1 MTVEAAD
8 INAEQ
13 KPIPPDAGESPGP
26 TYEARD
32 ATGWSCTVDAEGVVC
47 DVHWSTEYCALFG
60 EKLEDSPAGL
70 ERFWSCVHPE
80 DLEATEAAFAAA
92 LKEPSCRTVYDVEY
106 RMKCADGEYHWCR
119 DIGRFIDPADSLLR
133 RFYGVVVMVDRVRRM
148 QALYEK
154 REAELAELCERQA
167 AQLEE
172 IQRLNEQLAASNGVM
187 SRRQGAI
194 SALGRQYATIWY
206 NSPAQNRLRLIQNTG
221 FRVYESAVRDAQV
234 TGTYDEGQRQYAAV
248 GVHEEDR
255 EAYLAATKLEVV
267 ARETKRLPV
276 YRVPFRR
283 CSAYG
288 TEYYEECFARTDP
301 SGASDDFVIGFRN
314 VDKEVREEKKKQEAL
329 ETALDAA
336 QRASRAKTVFLN
348 NISHDI
354 RTPMNGIIGMT
365 AIAAAHADDARR
377 VKDCLAKISVA
388 SSHLLGLINDVLD
401 ISRIESGKA
410 TLNEE
415 KFSLAG
421 LFSDLITTIDAA
433 VEAKDLDLAIDVHGV
448 VHENVLGDAIRLRQV
463 FLNILSNA
471 VNFTPRGGRIE
482 VKLTERPTT
491 SRHYASFEFVCRDTG
506 CGMTPDFL
514 KRLFTPFE
522 RAEDAFVNHTPGT
535 GLGLPIARN
544 IVRMM
549 DGDITVASEYG
560 KGSTFSVT
568 FRLKT
573 QTALKSSDEI
583 LKGLSVLVVDDD
595 EILCESACF
604 SLSELGMK
612 GDYVLSGEAA
622 VVKVKAAHEAAADY
636 NVCLI
641 DWRMPGMDGVQ
652 TTRAV
657 RECVGPDVPIIIISA
672 YDWTTIEKEARE
684 AGADGFIEKPLFKSR
699 LDAVICGLV
708 TGKQEEAENEAM
720 VDDEHFD
727 FTGRRILL
735 VEDNPLNLEI
745 GVEVLGMTKAAVETA
760 ENGREAVAAYEGHEA
775 GYYDVILMD
784 IQMPE
789 LDGNAAA
796 QMIRTSGKA
805 DSLAVPIIA
814 MSANAYAEDRE
825 KAKAS
830 GMNDYLTKPVNFK
843 TMLTLIRRHLEEK
856 SA

>member
-1 MTVEAAD
+1 MTVEYD
-8 INAEQ
+8 DTNASQ
-13 KPIPPDAGESPGP
+13 PPGP
-26 TYEARD
+26 NAAGAVFDATYDVND
-32 ATGWSCTVDAEGVVC
+32 ATGWSCAVDAEGIVR
-47 DVHWSTEYCALFG
+47 DVHWSAEYCALFG

-80 DLEATEAAFAAA
+80 DFEATSNAFDAA
-92 LKEPSCRTVYDVEY
+92 LKEPTCRTVYDVEY

-119 DIGRFIDPADSLLR
+119 DIGRFIDPEGAPLR
-133 RFYGVVVMVDRVRRM
+133 RFFGVVVMVDRVRRM

-154 REAELAELCERQA
+154 REAELAALCERHA
-167 AQLEE
+167 EQLEE
-172 IQRLNEQLAASNGVM
+172 IQHLNEQLAASNSVM
-187 SRRQGAI
+187 SRRMGTI
-194 SALGRQYATIWY
+194 KALGRQYGTIWY
-206 NSPAQNRLRLIQNTG
+206 NSPSKNRLRLIQNTG
-221 FRVYESAVRDAQV
+221 FRVHEPSVRDTLV
-234 TGTYDEGQRQYAAV
+234 TGTYEEGQRLYAAMA
-248 GVHEEDR
+248 VHEEDR
-255 EAYLAATKLEVV
+255 VAYLAATKAEVV
-267 ARETKRLPV
+267 MRETRRCPV

-283 CSAYG
+283 CSEYG
-288 TEYYEECFARTDP
+288 TEYYEECFARTDAT
-301 SGASDDFVIGFRN
+301 GASDDFVIGFRN
-314 VDKEVREEKKKQEAL
+314 VDKEVREEKKRQEAL

-336 QRASRAKTVFLN
+336 QRASHAKTVFLN

-365 AIAAAHADDARR
+365 AIAAAHVNEPRR

-482 VKLTERPTT
+482 VKITERPSA

-506 CGMTPDFL
+506 CGMTPEFL
-514 KRLFTPFE
+514 ERLFTPFE
-522 RAEDAFVNHTPGT
+522 RADDAFVNRTPGT

-568 FRLKT
+568 FRLRT
-573 QTALKSSDEI
+573 QAALKPSEAI

-622 VVKVKAAHEAAADY
+622 VVKVRAAHEAACDY

-641 DWRMPGMDGVQ
+641 DWRMPGMDGVE

-672 YDWTTIEKEARE
+672 YDWSTIEKEARA

-699 LDAVICGLV
+699 LDAVISGLV
-708 TGKQEEAENEAM
+708 TGKQEAVENEAM

-735 VEDNPLNLEI
+735 VEDNPLNQEI
-745 GVEVLGMTKAAVETA
+745 AVEVLGMTKASVETA
-760 ENGREAVAAYEGHEA
+760 ANGREAVAVYEAHEA

-796 QMIRTSGKA
+796 QLIRAAGKD
-805 DSLAVPIIA
+805 DSLTVPILA
-814 MSANAYAEDRE
+814 MSANSYAEDRE
-825 KAKAS
+825 KARAC

-843 TMLTLIRRHLEEK
+843 TMLTLIRRHLEGK
-856 SA
+856 PA

>member
-1 MTVEAAD
+1 MTVDSDD
-8 INAEQ
+8 INALQ
-13 KPIPPDAGESPGP
+13 SPGQNLTGAVFDS
-26 TYEARD
+26 TYEAHD
-32 ATGWSCTVDAEGVVC
+32 ATGWSCTVDAMGVVRE
-47 DVHWSTEYCALFG
+47 VHWSADYCALFG

-80 DLEATEAAFAAA
+80 DLEATEAAFAGA
-92 LKEPSCRTVYDVEY
+92 LKETTCCTVYDVEY
-106 RMKCADGEYHWCR
+106 RMKCADGQYYWCR
-119 DIGRFIDPADSLLR
+119 DIGRFIDPAVAPLR
-133 RFYGVVVMVDRVRRM
+133 RFYGVVILVDRVRRM

-154 REAELAELCERQA
+154 REAELAELCKRQA
-167 AQLEE
+167 EQLEE
-172 IQRLNEQLAASNGVM
+172 IQRLNEQLAASNRDM
-187 SRRQGAI
+187 ARRLGTI
-194 SALGRQYATIWY
+194 KALGRQYATIWY
-206 NSPAQNRLRLIQNTG
+206 NSPSKNRLRLIQNTG
-221 FRVYESAVRDAQV
+221 FRVHEASVRKALV
-234 TGTYDEGQRQYAAV
+234 TGTYEEGQQLYADLA
-248 GVHEEDR
+248 VHEEDR
-255 EAYLAATKLEVV
+255 EAYLVASKVDVV
-267 ARETKRLPV
+267 VRETQRRPV

-283 CSAYG
+283 CSEYG
-288 TEYYEECFARTDP
+288 TEYYEECFARTDAT
-301 SGASDDFVIGFRN
+301 GASDDFVVGYKN

-365 AIAAAHADDARR
+365 AIASAHLNDARR

-433 VEAKDLDLAIDVHGV
+433 VEAKGLDLAIDVHGV

-463 FLNILSNA
+463 FLNILTNA

-482 VKLTERPTT
+482 VMLAERPTT

-506 CGMTPDFL
+506 CGMTPEFL

-522 RAEDAFVNHTPGT
+522 RAEDAFMNHTPGT

-568 FRLKT
+568 FRLKA
-573 QTALKSSDEI
+573 QTAPKPSDEI

-595 EILCESACF
+595 EILCESTCY

-622 VVKVKAAHEAAADY
+622 VVKVKEAHEAALDY

-699 LDAVICGLV
+699 LDAVISGLI

-735 VEDNPLNLEI
+735 VEDNPLNQEI
-745 GVEVLGMTKAAVETA
+745 GVEVLGMTKAMVETA

-796 QMIRTSGKA
+796 QLIRAAGKA
-805 DSLAVPIIA
+805 DSHTVPIIA

-825 KAKAS
+825 KARAA

-856 SA
+856 FA

>member
-1 MTVEAAD
+1 MTVDSDD
-8 INAEQ
+8 INASQ
-13 KPIPPDAGESPGP
+13 PADPNAVGAVFDS

-32 ATGWSCTVDAEGVVC
+32 ACGWSCTADAAGVVQT
-47 DVHWSTEYCALFG
+47 VRWSAEYRALIG
-60 EKLEDSPAGL
+60 EELENSPAGL
-70 ERFWSCVHPE
+70 ARFWELVHPDDRE
-80 DLEATEAAFAAA
+80 RADEAFAAA
-92 LKEPSCRTVYDVEY
+92 LKETSCSTVYDVEY
-106 RMKCADGEYHWCR
+106 RIRCADGEYHWCR
-119 DIGRFIDPADSLLR
+119 DMGRYIDPLGSSLR
-133 RFYGVVVMVDRVRRM
+133 RFYGVVVLVDRVREL
-148 QALYEK
+148 QAAYER
-154 REAELAELCERQA
+154 REAELADLCKRQA
-167 AQLEE
+167 AQLVE
-172 IQRLNEQLAASNGVM
+172 IQRLNELLAKSNAGTE
-187 SRRQGAI
+187 RQEGAI

-206 NSPAQNRLRLIQNTG
+206 NSSSKNRLRLIQNTG
-221 FRVYESAVRDAQV
+221 FRVYEAAVRDAQ
-234 TGTYDEGQRQYAAV
+234 GLGNYEEGQKRYAET
-248 GVHEEDR
+248 GIHEEDR
-255 EAYLAATKLEVV
+255 EAYLAATKTEVV
-267 ARETKRLPV
+267 LREVKRQPV

-283 CSAYG
+283 CTEYG
-288 TEYYEECFARTDP
+288 TEYYEACFARTDAE
-301 SGASDDFVIGFRN
+301 GASDGFVLGFKN
-314 VDKEVREEKKKQEAL
+314 VNKEVREEKKKQEAL

-365 AIAAAHADDARR
+365 AIAAAHIDDRRR
-377 VKDCLAKISVA
+377 VKDCLTKISVA

-415 KFSLAG
+415 KFSLAT
-421 LFSDLITTIDAA
+421 LFSDIIGVVDPE
-433 VEAKDLDLAIDVHGV
+433 VEVKEQDLAIDVHDV

-463 FLNILSNA
+463 FLNIISNA
-471 VNFTPRGGRIE
+471 VKFTPRGGRIE
-482 VKLTERPTT
+482 VKLTERPTS

-506 CGMTPDFL
+506 CGMTPEFQD
-514 KRLFTPFE
+514 RLFTPFE
-522 RAEDAFVNHTPGT
+522 RAEDAFLNHTPGT

-573 QTALKSSDEI
+573 QAAMHSGEEV

-595 EILCESACF
+595 EILCESTCY

-622 VVKVKAAHEAAADY
+622 VVKVRAAHEAANDY

-672 YDWTTIEKEARE
+672 YDWSTIEKEARE

-699 LDAVICGLV
+699 LDAVISGLV

-727 FTGRRILL
+727 FTGRRVLL
-735 VEDNPLNLEI
+735 VEDNPLNQEI
-745 GVEVLGMTKAAVETA
+745 AVEVLGMTKAEVETA
-760 ENGREAVAAYEGHEA
+760 GNGREAVAAFEGHEA

-789 LDGNAAA
+789 MDGNAAA
-796 QMIRTSGKA
+796 QLIRGMDKA
-805 DSLAVPIIA
+805 DARTVPIIA

-825 KAKAS
+825 KARAS

-843 TMLTLIRRHLEEK
+843 TMLTLIRRYLEEK